1 LFLPPLLLFSGRR
14 LFLPPPLVPS
24 PSRSNFN
31 RPRLHESGSSFFFL
45 LMLGVQMVAGRTDG
59 CGGAGVSGADGC
71 GGLVSGADGRAGG
84 LAGGADGWGGSLDSR
99 DGERSELWVAF
110 AMDCSIVSLLCF
122 SRSLRNSL
130 IPMDC
135 FWSTMG
141 CCFRTYA

>member
-1 LFLPPLLLFSGRR
+1 

-84 LAGGADGWGGSLDSR
+84 LAGGADGWAAVSTAAMEKDQSYGWLSLWTAP
-99 DGERSELWVAF
+99 LF
-110 AMDCSIVSLLCF
+110 LCCVSAGL
-122 SRSLRNSL
+122 
-130 IPMDC
+130 
-135 FWSTMG
+135 
-141 CCFRTYA
+141 